1 MIISAAVKI
10 LLKKK
15 IENLLTMTK
24 NEYKVFQKYQKM
36 KPSEFLEY
44 VFGIKLF
51 AYQKILV
58 DVFADIPILT
68 QDRNYIERFV

>member
-1 MIISAAVKI
+1 MKM
-10 LLKKK
+10 
-15 IENLLTMTK
+15 ENLLIMTK
-24 NEYKVFQKYQKM
+24 NEYKVLQKYQKM
-36 KPSEFLEY
+36 KPSEFIVY

-58 DVFADIPILT
+58 DVFADIPIFT